1 MCMFCTAIPATAT
14 AGIAL
19 NAKQKRATREA
30 LEDGETPKKELP
42 IVPLTVLALGSL
54 AAASVAVHTFLYK

>member
-19 NAKQKRATREA
+19 NAKQKRATKEA
-30 LEDGETPKKELP
+30 IELGETPKKELP
-42 IVPLTVLALGSL
+42 IMPLTALAIGTIVV
-54 AAASVAVHTFLYK
+54 ASMTTHTLLYK

>member
-19 NAKQKRATREA
+19 NAKQKREKKEA
-30 LEDGETPKKELP
+30 LKEGKSLKRE
-42 IVPLTVLALGSL
+42 VPVKSLTFIAVGSL
-54 AAASVAVHTFLYK
+54 VAASVLSHKILYS